1 MDMSLFFSSSCHHPI
16 SPSLSS
22 SQGSNRIS
30 RNLSA
35 RGYYTSNEM
44 CWERLDFV
52 IPAPSTRTFSVTG
65 FRGPSPRLLPTMM
78 EDIGRDGLLFGRE
91 SRNLVRR
98 HLFYVRMMRWCAQ
111 ISSFLIIT
119 RSTDLFFTFHL
130 IKTRRLS
137 RPSLISFC
145 ETKFLNVR
153 DVNVCPFFY
162 CRPTW
167 RNVGGSSFSMFY
179 TSQVYRS
186 LQSNMLQSSKVA
198 MQKQNDGKMNI
209 ISWVNR

>member
-1 MDMSLFFSSSCHHPI
+1 MFLFPSEHVTVHVSAILAHLLRWICRFFSCHHPI

-78 EDIGRDGLLFGRE
+78 EDTGRDGLLFGRE

-130 IKTRRLS
+130 IKTKDGYHGRVWYHFVKQ
-137 RPSLISFC
+137 SFWMSV
-145 ETKFLNVR
+145 T
-153 DVNVCPFFY
+153 
-162 CRPTW
+162 
-167 RNVGGSSFSMFY
+167 
-179 TSQVYRS
+179 
-186 LQSNMLQSSKVA
+186 
-198 MQKQNDGKMNI
+198 
-209 ISWVNR
+209 